1 MSSPR
6 KEGLLD
12 HLLELRRRLLRCFFA
27 VLAVFLVLMPFAQR
41 LYTLVAAPLLERLPE
56 GATMIATQVTTPF
69 LTPFK
74 LTFFAA
80 LFVAMPFV
88 LYQAWAFVAP
98 GLYQQEKRLFAPL
111 FVTSVL
117 LFYAGVA
124 FAFFIVFPLIY
135 GFLVMMAP
143 EGVAIM
149 TDIGEYLDFVLTLF
163 FAFGVAFEVPV
174 ATVLLVWAGFT
185 TPGALAEKRQ
195 YVLLGCF
202 VIGMFLTPP
211 DVISQTLLAVPM
223 YLLYEVGIIMS
234 RVFLKG
240 WKEVEAQRAAM
251 ARQRDR

>member
-6 KEGLLD
+6 KETLLG
-12 HLLELRRRLLRCFFA
+12 HLIELRARLLRSFIA
-27 VLAVFLVLMPFAQR
+27 VIAVFIVLVPFAQR
-41 LYTLVAAPLLERLPE
+41 LYTWVATPLLARLPE
-56 GATMIATQVTTPF
+56 GATMIATQVATPF
-69 LTPFK
+69 LAPFK
-74 LTFFAA
+74 LAFFAA
-80 LFVAMPFV
+80 LFIAMPFV

-111 FVTSVL
+111 FVTSIA
-117 LFYAGVA
+117 LFYAGIA
-124 FAFFIVFPLIY
+124 FAFFVVFPLIF
-135 GFLVMMAP
+135 GFLVAVAP

-149 TDIGEYLDFVLTLF
+149 TDINEYLDFVLTLF

-185 TPGALAEKRQ
+185 TPAALARKRQ

-223 YLLYEVGIIMS
+223 YLLYEIGIIMS
-234 RVFLKG
+234 RLFLRG
-240 WKEVEAQRAAM
+240 WKEVEAQRAE
-251 ARQRDR
+251 RRKT